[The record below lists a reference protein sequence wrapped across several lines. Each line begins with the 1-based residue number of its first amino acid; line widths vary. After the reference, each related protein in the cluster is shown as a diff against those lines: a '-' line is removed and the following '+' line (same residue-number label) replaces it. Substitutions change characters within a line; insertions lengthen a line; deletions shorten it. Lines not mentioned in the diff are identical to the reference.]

1 MIVSGIILL
10 LAGGIAGLHCII
22 EDVKEEIKY
31 KNN

>member
-1 MIVSGIILL
+1 MIISGIILL
-10 LAGGIAGLHCII
+10 LAGGFAGLHCII